1 MTAKKHDHNNNKNN
15 SKTLFISDLHIDAH
29 SSTILTS
36 LLEILDNQANGAD
49 ALYIMGDLF
58 EAWVG
63 DDDSNDAADA
73 VAAALSALSSHGTAI
88 YLMHGNRD
96 FLIGQDYAKRCGA
109 TLLPEPTII
118 DCYGHKIVLMHGDS
132 LCTRDTAYMA
142 FRQQV
147 REPQWQRSF
156 LDRPLLERHMVAQQ
170 LRQQS
175 QEANS
180 QKASDIM
187 DVTHQEVIQLLE
199 TQQVNLLIHGHT
211 HRPGIHTIRLQT
223 PINGKD
229 EAVRIVLGSWDQKA
243 WLLEFRADGY
253 DLRHLPHPQKVAVN
267 T

>member
-1 MTAKKHDHNNNKNN
+1 MTVTKNSKNKKN
-15 SKTLFISDLHIDAH
+15 SKTLFISDLHIDTH
-29 SSTILTS
+29 TDTILSS
-36 LLEILDNQANGAD
+36 LLDVLATQASGAD
-49 ALYIMGDLF
+49 ALYILGDLF

-63 DDDSNDAADA
+63 DDDGNAAADT
-73 VAAALSALSSHGTAI
+73 VAQALLDLSNNGTAV

-96 FLIGQDYAKRCGA
+96 FLIGQDYASRCGA
-109 TLLPEPTII
+109 TLLAEPTLI
-118 DCYGHKIVLMHGDS
+118 DCYGHKVALIHGDS

-147 REPQWQRSF
+147 RDPQWQRSF

-187 DVTHQEVIQLLE
+187 DVTHQEVINLLE
-199 TQQVNLLIHGHT
+199 AQQVNLLIHGHT

-243 WLLEFRADGY
+243 WLLEFRPDGY
-253 DLRHLPHPQKVAVN
+253 DLKPLPHPRKAAVN
-267 T
+267 S